1 MYFGKVFLKCWI
13 SVINLNWNKSL
24 YCRGEEKADRAFEF
38 LIGSRFVRLFTS
50 LSLACL
56 TAVLIIS

>member
-1 MYFGKVFLKCWI
+1 MLGV
-13 SVINLNWNKSL
+13 SVINLNWNKL
-24 YCRGEEKADRAFEF
+24 HYCRVEEKADRAFEF

-56 TAVLIIS
+56 TAVLLIS